1 MMQTLVNFGSAIK
14 ADDSGRVRGYLVRFG
29 GQDLEGDYFTKETDF
44 GRPMKS
50 GDRVPM
56 NLYYHH
62 GQDRTIGKSRIGTGY
77 ITMDEKGLWYEAQVE
92 MADEYQKMIAD
103 LAKSGKLGYSS
114 GATGHMVERKKSAD
128 GRYEITR
135 WPIGEASLTPTPA
148 EPMNMVKSLKD
159 MYGEMDGEGMEEEEM
174 IIPVAPGEDVATFV
188 ESVYGD
194 LDKEM
199 VHEGLEAL
207 YERLCAGVTAAYDG
221 GLGSGHVDAII
232 DAFANRAKELN
243 SKVKDPVA
251 EAQSLKAMLERPTS
265 IREVERRLRDAVR
278 LSRSESTR
286 IAKTI
291 WAELGEQAVETEETI
306 VEYSSD
312 IEEAKSALLRE
323 LMILELS
330 Q

>member
-77 ITMDEKGLWYEAQVE
+77 ITMDDKGLWYEAQVE

-174 IIPVAPGEDVATFV
+174 IIPVAPGEDVSTFV

-207 YERLCAGVTAAYDG
+207 YERLCAGVTAAYDS

-232 DAFANRAKELN
+232 DAFAGRAKELN

-286 IAKTI
+286 FAKTI

-312 IEEAKSALLRE
+312 VEEAKSALLRE

>member
-1 MMQTLVNFGSAIK
+1 MQTLVSFGDAIK

-29 GQDLEGDYFTKETDF
+29 GADLEGDYFTKDTDF

-50 GDRVPM
+50 GDRIAM

-62 GQDRTIGKSRIGTGY
+62 GQDRTVGKSRIGTGY
-77 ITMDEKGLWYEAQVE
+77 ISMDDKGLWYEAQVE
-92 MADEYQKMIAD
+92 MADQYQKMIQE

-114 GATGHMVERKKSAD
+114 GATGHMVERKKMSD

-159 MYGEMDGEGMEEEEM
+159 MYGDMDGEMEEEEM

-188 ESVYGD
+188 ENVYGD
-194 LDKEM
+194 LATEM
-199 VHEGLEAL
+199 VHEGVEAL
-207 YERLCAGVTAAYDG
+207 YDRLCAGMMAALDA
-221 GLGSGHVDAII
+221 GLGKQHIDAII
-232 DAFANRAKELN
+232 DAFASKAKELTAN
-243 SKVKDPVA
+243 LKDPAA
-251 EAQSLKAMLERPTS
+251 EVQSMKSKHERPTS

-286 IAKTI
+286 FAKTI
-291 WAELGEQAVETEETI
+291 WNELRDEVSSEDVTI
-306 VEYSSD
+306 VEQPSEV
-312 IEEAKSALLRE
+312 EEAKSALLRE
-323 LMILELS
+323 LMIMELS
-330 Q
+330 K

>member
-1 MMQTLVNFGSAIK
+1 MMQTLVSFGDAIK

-29 GQDLEGDYFTKETDF
+29 GADLEGDYFTASTDF

-50 GDRVPM
+50 GDRVAM

-62 GQDRTIGKSRIGTGY
+62 GQDRTVGKSRIGTGY
-77 ITMDEKGLWYEAQVE
+77 ITMDDKGLWYESQVE
-92 MADEYQKMIAD
+92 MADQYQKMIQE

-114 GATGHMVERKKSAD
+114 GATGHMVERKKMSD

-159 MYGEMDGEGMEEEEM
+159 MYGDMEDGMEEEEM

-188 ESVYGD
+188 ENVYGD
-194 LDKEM
+194 LAAEM
-199 VHEGLEAL
+199 VHEGVEAL
-207 YERLCAGVTAAYDG
+207 YDRLCAGMMAALDA
-221 GLGSGHVDAII
+221 GLGKQHIDAII
-232 DAFANRAKELN
+232 DAFASKAKELTAN
-243 SKVKDPVA
+243 LKDPAA
-251 EAQSLKAMLERPTS
+251 EVQSMKSKHERPTS
-265 IREVERRLRDAVR
+265 IREVERRLRDAVH
-278 LSRSESTR
+278 LSRAESTR
-286 IAKTI
+286 FAKTI
-291 WAELGEQAVETEETI
+291 WSELREEAPAEDAI
-306 VEYSSD
+306 VEQPSD
-312 IEEAKSALLRE
+312 IEDAKSALLRE

>member
-1 MMQTLVNFGSAIK
+1 
-14 ADDSGRVRGYLVRFG
+14 
-29 GQDLEGDYFTKETDF
+29 
-44 GRPMKS
+44 
-50 GDRVPM
+50 
-56 NLYYHH
+56 
-62 GQDRTIGKSRIGTGY
+62 
-77 ITMDEKGLWYEAQVE
+77 
-92 MADEYQKMIAD
+92 MADQYQKMIQE

-114 GATGHMVERKKSAD
+114 GATGHMVERKKMSD

-159 MYGEMDGEGMEEEEM
+159 MYGDMEDGMEEEEM

-194 LDKEM
+194 LAAEM
-199 VHEGLEAL
+199 VHEGVEAL
-207 YERLCAGVTAAYDG
+207 YDRLCAGMMAALDA
-221 GLGSGHVDAII
+221 GLGKLHIDAII
-232 DAFANRAKELN
+232 DAFASKAKELTAN
-243 SKVKDPVA
+243 LKDPAA
-251 EAQSLKAMLERPTS
+251 EVQSMKSKHERPTS

-286 IAKTI
+286 FAKTI
-291 WAELGEQAVETEETI
+291 WNELRDEVSSEDVI
-306 VEYSSD
+306 VEQPSD

>member
-207 YERLCAGVTAAYDG
+207 YERLCAGVTAAYDS

-286 IAKTI
+286 FAKTI

-312 IEEAKSALLRE
+312 VEEAKSALLRE

>member
-1 MMQTLVNFGSAIK
+1 MQTLVSFGDAIK
-14 ADDSGRVRGYLVRFG
+14 ADDNGRVRGYLVRFG
-29 GQDLEGDYFTKETDF
+29 GADLEGDYFTAATDF

-50 GDRVPM
+50 GERVPM

-62 GQDRTIGKSRIGTGY
+62 GQDKQVGKSRIGTGF
-77 ITMDEKGLWYEAQVE
+77 ITMDDKGLWYESQVE
-92 MADEYQKMIAD
+92 MADQYQKMIQE

-114 GATGHMVERKKSAD
+114 GATGHMVERKKMSD

-159 MYGEMDGEGMEEEEM
+159 MYGDMEDGMEEEM
-174 IIPVAPGEDVATFV
+174 MIPVAPGEDVATFV
-188 ESVYGD
+188 ENVYGD

-207 YERLCAGVTAAYDG
+207 YERLCAGVTAAYDS

-232 DAFANRAKELN
+232 DAFAVRAKELN
-243 SKVKDPVA
+243 SKVKDPAA

-286 IAKTI
+286 FAKTI
-291 WAELGEQAVETEETI
+291 WNELRDEASSEDVTI
-306 VEYSSD
+306 VDQSSEVD
-312 IEEAKSALLRE
+312 EAKNALLRQ

-330 Q
+330 

>member
-1 MMQTLVNFGSAIK
+1 MMQTLVSFGDAIK
-14 ADDSGRVRGYLVRFG
+14 ADDKGRVRGYLVRFG
-29 GQDLEGDYFTKETDF
+29 GADLEGDYFTASTDF

-62 GQDRTIGKSRIGTGY
+62 GQDKTIGKSSIGSGY
-77 ITMDEKGLWYEAQVE
+77 ITMDDKGLWYEAQIQ

-114 GATGHMVERKKSAD
+114 GATGHMVERRKSAD

-159 MYGEMDGEGMEEEEM
+159 MYGEMEDGMEEEEM
-174 IIPVAPGEDVATFV
+174 IIPVTPGEDVATFV

-207 YERLCAGVTAAYDG
+207 YERLCAGVTAAYDS

-232 DAFANRAKELN
+232 DAFAVRAKELN

-286 IAKTI
+286 FAKTI
-291 WAELGEQAVETEETI
+291 WAELRDEAPAEDVSI

-312 IEEAKSALLRE
+312 IEDAKSALLRE

>member
-1 MMQTLVNFGSAIK
+1 MQTMVSFGDAIK

-29 GQDLEGDYFTKETDF
+29 GADLEGDYFTASTDF

-50 GDRVPM
+50 GERVPM

-62 GQDRTIGKSRIGTGY
+62 GQDKTVGKSRIGTGY
-77 ITMDEKGLWYEAQVE
+77 ITMDDKGLWYESQVD
-92 MADEYQKMIAD
+92 MADSYQKMIQE

-114 GATGHMVERKKSAD
+114 GATGHMVERKKMAD

-159 MYGEMDGEGMEEEEM
+159 MYGDMEDDGMEEEM
-174 IIPVAPGEDVATFV
+174 MIPVAPGEDVATFV
-188 ESVYGD
+188 QNVYGD

-207 YERLCAGVTAAYDG
+207 YERLCAGVTAAYDS

-232 DAFANRAKELN
+232 DAFAVRAKELN
-243 SKVKDPVA
+243 SKVKDPAA
-251 EAQSLKAMLERPTS
+251 EVQSMKSKHERPTS

-278 LSRSESTR
+278 LSRSESLR
-286 IAKTI
+286 FAKTI
-291 WAELGEQAVETEETI
+291 WSELRDEASSEDVTI
-306 VEYSSD
+306 VDQTSEVD
-312 IEEAKSALLRE
+312 EAKNALLRQ

-330 Q
+330 

>member
-1 MMQTLVNFGSAIK
+1 
-14 ADDSGRVRGYLVRFG
+14 
-29 GQDLEGDYFTKETDF
+29 
-44 GRPMKS
+44 
-50 GDRVPM
+50 
-56 NLYYHH
+56 
-62 GQDRTIGKSRIGTGY
+62 
-77 ITMDEKGLWYEAQVE
+77 
-92 MADEYQKMIAD
+92 
-103 LAKSGKLGYSS
+103 
-114 GATGHMVERKKSAD
+114 
-128 GRYEITR
+128 
-135 WPIGEASLTPTPA
+135 
-148 EPMNMVKSLKD
+148 MVKSLKD
-159 MYGEMDGEGMEEEEM
+159 MYGEMEGEGMEEEEM
-174 IIPVAPGEDVATFV
+174 IIPVAPGEDVSTFV

-207 YERLCAGVTAAYDG
+207 YERLCAGVTAAYDS

-232 DAFANRAKELN
+232 DAFASRAKELN

-278 LSRSESTR
+278 LSRAESTR
-286 IAKTI
+286 FAKAI
-291 WAELGEQAVETEETI
+291 WAELGEQAVETEQTI

-312 IEEAKSALLRE
+312 IEDAKSALLRE

>member
-1 MMQTLVNFGSAIK
+1 
-14 ADDSGRVRGYLVRFG
+14 
-29 GQDLEGDYFTKETDF
+29 
-44 GRPMKS
+44 MKS
-50 GDRVPM
+50 GERVPM

-62 GQDRTIGKSRIGTGY
+62 GQDKQVGKSRIGTGY
-77 ITMDEKGLWYEAQVE
+77 ITMDDKGLWYESQVE
-92 MADEYQKMIAD
+92 MADQYQKMIQE

-114 GATGHMVERKKSAD
+114 GATGHMVERKKMSD

-159 MYGEMDGEGMEEEEM
+159 MYGDMEDDGMEEEM
-174 IIPVAPGEDVATFV
+174 MIPVAPGEDVATFV
-188 ESVYGD
+188 ENVYGD

-207 YERLCAGVTAAYDG
+207 YERLCAGVTAAYDS

-232 DAFANRAKELN
+232 DAFAVRAKELN
-243 SKVKDPVA
+243 SKVKDPAA

-286 IAKTI
+286 FAKTI
-291 WAELGEQAVETEETI
+291 WSELRDEATSEDVTI

-312 IEEAKSALLRE
+312 IEDAKSALLRE

>member
-1 MMQTLVNFGSAIK
+1 MQTLVSFGSAIK
-14 ADDSGRVRGYLVRFG
+14 ADDKGIVRGYLVRFG
-29 GQDLEGDYFTKETDF
+29 GADLEGDYFTKNTDF
-44 GRPMKS
+44 GRPMAP
-50 GDRVPM
+50 DVRVPM

-62 GQDRTIGKSRIGTGY
+62 GQDKTVGKSRIGLGF
-77 ITMDEKGLWYEAQVE
+77 ITMDDKGLWYESQVE
-92 MADEYQKMIAD
+92 MADQYQKMIQE

-114 GATGHMVERKKSAD
+114 GATGHMVERKKMAD

-159 MYGEMDGEGMEEEEM
+159 MYGEMEDDGMEEEEM
-174 IIPVAPGEDVATFV
+174 IIPVTPGEDVTTFV

-207 YERLCAGVTAAYDG
+207 YERLCAGVTAAYDS

-232 DAFANRAKELN
+232 DAFAVRAKELN
-243 SKVKDPVA
+243 SKVKDPAA

-286 IAKTI
+286 FAKTI
-291 WAELGEQAVETEETI
+291 WNELRDEASSEDVSI
-306 VEYSSD
+306 VDKPSEVD
-312 IEEAKSALLRE
+312 EAKNALLRE

>member
-1 MMQTLVNFGSAIK
+1 MQTLVSFGDAIK

-29 GQDLEGDYFTKETDF
+29 GADLEGDYFTASTDF

-50 GDRVPM
+50 GERVPM

-62 GQDRTIGKSRIGTGY
+62 GQDKQVGKSRIGTGF
-77 ITMDEKGLWYEAQVE
+77 ITMDDKGLWYESQVD
-92 MADEYQKMIAD
+92 MADSYQKMIQE

-114 GATGHMVERKKSAD
+114 GATGHMVERKKMSD

-159 MYGEMDGEGMEEEEM
+159 MYGDMEDGMEEEEM

-188 ESVYGD
+188 ERVYSD
-194 LDKEM
+194 LAAEM
-199 VHEGLEAL
+199 VHEGIEAL
-207 YERLCAGVTAAYDG
+207 YDRLCAGMMAALDA
-221 GLGSGHVDAII
+221 GLGRGHIDAII
-232 DAFANRAKELN
+232 DAFASKAKELTAN
-243 SKVKDPVA
+243 LKDPAA
-251 EAQSLKAMLERPTS
+251 EVQSMKSKHERPTS
-265 IREVERRLRDAVR
+265 IREVERRLRDAVC

-286 IAKTI
+286 FAKTI
-291 WAELGEQAVETEETI
+291 WNELRDEASSEDVTI

-312 IEEAKSALLRE
+312 VEDAKSALLRE

>member
-1 MMQTLVNFGSAIK
+1 MQTLVSFGSAIK
-14 ADDSGRVRGYLVRFG
+14 ADDKGIVRGYLVRFG
-29 GQDLEGDYFTKETDF
+29 GADLEGDYFTKNTDF
-44 GRPMKS
+44 GRPFTT
-50 GDRVPM
+50 GVREPM

-62 GQDRTIGKSRIGTGY
+62 GQDRTIGKSQIGFGF
-77 ITMDEKGLWYEAQVE
+77 ITKDDKGLWYEAQVQ

-114 GATGHMVERKKSAD
+114 GATGHMVERKKMSD

-159 MYGEMDGEGMEEEEM
+159 MYGDMEDGMEEEEM

-188 ESVYGD
+188 ERVYGD
-194 LDKEM
+194 LAAEM
-199 VHEGLEAL
+199 VHEGIEAL
-207 YERLCAGVTAAYDG
+207 YDRLCAGMMAALDA
-221 GLGSGHVDAII
+221 GLGRGHIDAII
-232 DAFANRAKELN
+232 DAFASKAKELTAN
-243 SKVKDPVA
+243 LKDPAA
-251 EAQSLKAMLERPTS
+251 EVQSMKSKHERPTS

-286 IAKTI
+286 FAKTI
-291 WAELGEQAVETEETI
+291 WSELRDEASSEDVTI

-312 IEEAKSALLRE
+312 IEDAKSVLLRE